1 MMQTNQILLSFA
13 FVKLIFYG
21 EDRHVFLLFIKKTTS
36 LKILFSQLQKQT
48 WYINTNTLLTSVVVK
63 KCKTI

>member
-21 EDRHVFLLFIKKTTS
+21 EDRHVFLLFIKKSNFAKNIVFTIAETDLVHKHKHTS
-36 LKILFSQLQKQT
+36 NLS
-48 WYINTNTLLTSVVVK
+48 SGEEM
-63 KCKTI
+63 